1 VQTLDRD
8 ELTAHIQA
16 PPVAVYRLLS
26 DVTRMPEFSPEIRRC
41 GWLDGAEGPAVG
53 VRFRATNQVPRRPP
67 WQNTPIVIAADPG
80 REFAISRTEPFAGTL
95 VWRYRLEPED
105 GGTRL
110 TESYEVTRPI
120 TRIGWFI
127 IGTLFGGKDRR
138 SELHRGMQE
147 TLRKITTVAEKEALA
162 R

>member
-8 ELTAHIQA
+8 ELTVHVQA
-16 PPVAVYRLLS
+16 PPDAVYRLVS

-41 GWLDGAEGPAVG
+41 VWLDGADGPAVG
-53 VRFRATNQVPRRPP
+53 ARFRATNQVPRRPP
-67 WQNTPIVIAADPG
+67 WRNTPIVIVADPG

-127 IGTLFGGKDRR
+127 IGTLFARKDRR
-138 SELHRGMQE
+138 SELHHGMQE
-147 TLRKITTVAEKEALA
+147 TLRTIATVAEKEAPA